1 MYEKRTYRQHMG
13 AGRFTSISLSIQE
26 SDLWIGWTG
35 SVDQG
40 KLARTATDLVR
51 KLRLELLGHPD
62 PRFLT
67 SLVPLARHEYPSD
80 LANVMHR
87 ASLCAGTGP
96 MAAVAGAIAQ
106 VVGKTLKQK
115 FSLEEIVVENGGDL
129 YLDVL
134 KPIPIRLFA
143 PTSAFSGKLSVVVPP
158 SECPLGVCTSS
169 ARIGHSHSF
178 GRADAVLVAA
188 TDAAFADAWATA
200 GCNQVQTKSDAARV
214 CTELSSQ
221 EGILSVLVVFEDTLA
236 IGGRLEVCTHDEQN
250 TVP

>member
-87 ASLCAGTGP
+87 ASLRAGTGP

-115 FSLEEIVVENGGDL
+115 FSLEEIVVENGG
-129 YLDVL
+129 
-134 KPIPIRLFA
+134 
-143 PTSAFSGKLSVVVPP
+143 
-158 SECPLGVCTSS
+158 
-169 ARIGHSHSF
+169 
-178 GRADAVLVAA
+178 
-188 TDAAFADAWATA
+188 
-200 GCNQVQTKSDAARV
+200 
-214 CTELSSQ
+214 
-221 EGILSVLVVFEDTLA
+221 
-236 IGGRLEVCTHDEQN
+236 
-250 TVP
+250 